1 MAKFFL
7 AFLFVVASGK
17 FFKKSSCVKV
27 ECHSVLIHFH
37 FTLMV
42 ARPKPFFPLLND
54 LFFYGFYC
62 LLLCLPV

>member
-17 FFKKSSCVKV
+17 FFKKSSRVKV
-27 ECHSVLIHFH
+27 ECHSVLHFH

-42 ARPKPFFPLLND
+42 ARLRPFFPLSND